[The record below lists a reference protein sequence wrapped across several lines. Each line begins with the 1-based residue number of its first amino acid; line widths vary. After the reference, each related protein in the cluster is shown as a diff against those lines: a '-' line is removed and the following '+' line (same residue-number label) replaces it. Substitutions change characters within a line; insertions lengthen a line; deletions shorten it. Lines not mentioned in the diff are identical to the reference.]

1 MPLVVGVVLS
11 VAPVAGKDKLR
22 QCTVDVGAG
31 EQLTIVTNAPNVREG
46 TRTVVA
52 LVGTEVEVDGG
63 ETITVKKSA
72 VGGIM
77 SSGMLCDSI
86 MCGWVGGGAG
96 VAVQVPA
103 SMPPGAPAPT
113 SKPRLDGA
121 PSTDTAAAAAA
132 PALSDKELKAKEK
145 ADRKAAAAAK
155 KAARKDAKVKAEGEP
170 EGEAEGEEGLAT
182 AVDGLEI

>member
-22 QCTVDVGAG
+22 QCIVDVGAG

-52 LVGTEVEVDGG
+52 LVGTEVETDGG

-77 SSGMLCDSI
+77 SSGMICDSI
-86 MCGWVGGGAG
+86 MCGWVGGGDG

-121 PSTDTAAAAAA
+121 PSTDTAAAAA

-155 KAARKDAKVKAEGEP
+155 KAARKDAKVKAEGE
-170 EGEAEGEEGLAT
+170 AEGEEGLAT